1 MIFGLSAVACV
12 AIAAVTL
19 TAVAQIMRIIRTD
32 KDYQAR
38 KKKN

>member
-1 MIFGLSAVACV
+1 MIFGLSAVALV

-38 KKKN
+38 KKN